1 MSEERWHSLVMR
13 LYDIT
18 MWEYG
23 IVFLLLRDLY
33 YLGCCVLLACFIK
46 VTSYLSQ
53 ECQYID
59 FIFSHS
65 MQLRFW

>member
-46 VTSYLSQ
+46 SNILLISRVSIYRFYFLS
-53 ECQYID
+53 
-59 FIFSHS
+59 
-65 MQLRFW
+65 